1 MLLRTIRIVVKLA
14 PRLLAYRR
22 IRKMLV
28 NDEKVP
34 EQLLRSE
41 GAKLAKAL
49 MDLGPTFIKLG
60 QIWSV
65 RSDLFPQEY
74 LEELSKLQDE
84 VPPAPYEEILK
95 IIREEVNGHEIILEE
110 KPIGSASLGQV
121 HKGLFDGKEV
131 AIKVNRPKVREILR
145 KDIRIIRRLIP
156 FLRLIF
162 DEGFVENFKV
172 VLEEFSRQVFEE
184 LDYTKEAFYME
195 KIRNEVG
202 DYVKIPKVILATK
215 RVLIMEYLPGYKIT
229 SKEALEKFDRR
240 LLAKRV
246 FRLYMTMLVEKEYFH
261 ADPHPG
267 NLAID
272 DKGDLILY
280 DYGIVGKLDDRT
292 KRLLIRAYLAIRSL
306 DAYLLLDVL
315 EELGA
320 LDANANKK
328 LLARGIELFLRSIAG
343 EEVSYSEIEDFLK
356 VANKVFYKFPLKLP
370 SKLFYPLRTLIVLEG
385 TCRLIDPSFNIL
397 QELEEFFEEKRFN
410 LTLIVEGLRG
420 RINSVLS
427 RLRINYLEDSSVG
440 VSEGSRSGKRVALVL
455 SILSLA
461 SYLLLKDIYLSFL
474 IIILA
479 LILLIFSIRS

>member
-1 MLLRTIRIVVKLA
+1 
-14 PRLLAYRR
+14 
-22 IRKMLV
+22 
-28 NDEKVP
+28 
-34 EQLLRSE
+34 
-41 GAKLAKAL
+41 
-49 MDLGPTFIKLG
+49 
-60 QIWSV
+60 
-65 RSDLFPQEY
+65 
-74 LEELSKLQDE
+74 
-84 VPPAPYEEILK
+84 
-95 IIREEVNGHEIILEE
+95 
-110 KPIGSASLGQV
+110 
-121 HKGLFDGKEV
+121 
-131 AIKVNRPKVREILR
+131 
-145 KDIRIIRRLIP
+145 
-156 FLRLIF
+156 
-162 DEGFVENFKV
+162 
-172 VLEEFSRQVFEE
+172 
-184 LDYTKEAFYME
+184 ME

-306 DAYLLLDVL
+306 DAYLLLDIL

-370 SKLFYPLRTLIVLEG
+370 SKLFYSLRTLIVLEG
-385 TCRLIDPSFNIL
+385 TCRLIDPNFNIL

-410 LTLIVEGLRG
+410 LALIVEGLRG

-427 RLRINYLEDSSVG
+427 RLRINYLEDSIVG